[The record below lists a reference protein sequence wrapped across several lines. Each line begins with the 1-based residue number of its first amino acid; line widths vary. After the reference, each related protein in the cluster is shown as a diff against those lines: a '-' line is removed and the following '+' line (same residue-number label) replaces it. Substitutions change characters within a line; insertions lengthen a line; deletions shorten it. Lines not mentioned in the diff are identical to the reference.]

1 MARINRRELL
11 GHATGMAGAAL
22 ATSAFPGVARAQSA
36 AKVVPI
42 TMVINQ
48 SPWFAGF
55 SRMVEA
61 YTTETGNHIEL
72 DVNPYPGALEKV
84 RNSLRAPSG
93 QYDLLAID
101 INWMVEMFAGGFLT
115 PVADLD
121 PSFKLD
127 PATSTFGDTIFWNDE
142 LRTFDRAKGKLMGVP
157 INGNVDVLYYRKDL
171 YEKHGLKVPET
182 WDQLLEN
189 VNKLT
194 DKPNLYGYVHW
205 DDRDSTVYE
214 FVNYMFSFGGDIY
227 AKPSA
232 GDFTMVFN
240 SPANLKAL
248 QFYLKLGEAGGYP
261 NRGSISQAAMIQLLV
276 AGKTAHAICV
286 VGAWAQFDDPEKSA
300 VVGKM
305 DAALIP
311 RAEGGQHAS
320 RAGHW
325 IGTIARNVPREKQ
338 LAALEFLKWFGT
350 YDHQLAYTRFGAVP
364 VRADLADSDLFK
376 EPKYRFLKAQV
387 ENAKVARVF
396 AVVPEAA
403 KVTSIISLRL
413 NECILGKTKPTEALN
428 LAATEVHALIEKAGH
443 KTGRLPDLQ

>member
-1 MARINRRELL
+1 MTEINRRELL
-11 GHATGMAGAAL
+11 GQATSLAGAAL
-22 ATSAFPGVARAQSA
+22 ATTALPNLAHTQAT
-36 AKVVPI
+36 AKVAPI

-55 SRMVEA
+55 SRLVEA
-61 YTTETGNHIEL
+61 YTTETGNKIEL

-142 LRTFDRAKGKLMGVP
+142 LRTFDRAKGRLMGVP

-194 DKPNLYGYVHW
+194 DKGLYGYVHW
-205 DDRDSTVYE
+205 DDRDSTVFE

-227 AKPSA
+227 AKASA
-232 GDFTMVFN
+232 GDFTVVFN

-248 QFYLKLGEAGGYP
+248 QFYLRLGEAGGYP
-261 NRGSISQAAMIQLLV
+261 NRGSISQAAMIQLMV

-338 LAALEFLKWFGT
+338 LAALEFLKWFST
-350 YDHQLAYTRFGAVP
+350 YQHQLAYTRFGAVP
-364 VRADLADSDLFK
+364 VRADLAESDLFK

-396 AVVPEAA
+396 AVVPQAA
-403 KVTSIISLRL
+403 QVTSIISLRL
-413 NECILGKTKPTEALN
+413 NECALGKSKPAEALN
-428 LAATEVHALIEKAGH
+428 LAAAEVHALIEKAGY

>member
-1 MARINRRELL
+1 MANINRRELL
-11 GHATGMAGAAL
+11 GQATGMAGAAL
-22 ATSAFPGVARAQSA
+22 VTTAFPHLARAQSV
-36 AKVVPI
+36 AKVAPI

-55 SRMVEA
+55 SRLVEA
-61 YTTETGNHIEL
+61 YTTETGNRIEL

-84 RNSLRAPSG
+84 RNSLRAPTG

-101 INWMVEMFAGGFLT
+101 INWMVEMLAGGFLM

-189 VNKLT
+189 VTKLT
-194 DKPNLYGYVHW
+194 DKGMYGFVHW
-205 DDRDSTVYE
+205 DDRGSMLYD
-214 FVNYMFSFGGDIY
+214 FVNYMFSFGGDIF
-227 AKPSA
+227 AKASA
-232 GDFTMVFN
+232 GDFSIVLN
-240 SPANLKAL
+240 SPTNLKAL

-261 NRGSISQAAMIQLLV
+261 NPGSMSQATMIQLLV
-276 AGKTAHAICV
+276 SGKTAHAITV

-305 DAALIP
+305 DATLIP

-325 IGTIARNVPREKQ
+325 IGVTARNVPREKQ
-338 LAALEFLKWFGT
+338 LAALEFLKWIST
-350 YDHQLAYTRFGAVP
+350 YEHQLAYTRFGAVP
-364 VRADLADSDLFK
+364 VRTDLADSDLFK
-376 EPKYRFLKAQV
+376 EPKFRFLKAQV
-387 ENAKVARVF
+387 ENSKVARVF

-403 KVTSIISLRL
+403 QMTTIISLRL
-413 NECILGKTKPTEALN
+413 NECVLGKAKPAEALN
-428 LAATEVHALIEKAGH
+428 LATAEVYALIEKAGH